1 MGRAAVQNIPA
12 DLCSICRPSYIQI
25 SDVHTSHT
33 TKISSEL
40 NAPSFHKQHSA
51 ADAEW
56 KRIQK
61 NTFTRW
67 ANEHLKQ
74 ANKQIDD
81 LQTDLGDGLKLIAL
95 LEVLSG
101 KRLPRHNKKPVFRT
115 QKLENVTIALKF
127 LEMEVRTA
135 QSG

>member
-1 MGRAAVQNIPA
+1 MTNVDRS
-12 DLCSICRPSYIQI
+12 L
-25 SDVHTSHT
+25 
-33 TKISSEL
+33 
-40 NAPSFHKQHSA
+40 A

-81 LQTDLGDGLKLIAL
+81 LQVDLGDGLKLIAL

-127 LEMEVRTA
+127 LEMEVRMLLLI
-135 QSG
+135 GVF

>member
-1 MGRAAVQNIPA
+1 MTNVDRS
-12 DLCSICRPSYIQI
+12 L
-25 SDVHTSHT
+25 
-33 TKISSEL
+33 
-40 NAPSFHKQHSA
+40 A

-81 LQTDLGDGLKLIAL
+81 LQVDLGDGLKLIAL
-95 LEVLSG
+95 LEILSG
-101 KRLPRHNKKPVFRT
+101 KRLPRHKEPVFRI

-127 LEMEVRTA
+127 LEMEVRILVEE
-135 QSG
+135 

>member
-1 MGRAAVQNIPA
+1 MALTKTFCYFGLPRVSTVGA
-12 DLCSICRPSYIQI
+12 C
-25 SDVHTSHT
+25 DVTCDWS
-33 TKISSEL
+33 
-40 NAPSFHKQHSA
+40 PQ
-51 ADAEW
+51 
-56 KRIQK
+56 

-81 LQTDLGDGLKLIAL
+81 LQVDLGDGLKLIAL

-127 LEMEVRTA
+127 LEMEVRILVKE
-135 QSG
+135 